1 MIRAINLKS
10 TAQMQQRNQQSG
22 FTIVELMIA
31 MAIGLFLVA
40 GVVTLFMS
48 SRQSFSQDENTARLQ
63 DEARFAMQEL
73 ARDLRMAS
81 YLTEPLVPGSITQDG
96 GLTLATDCGNPA
108 HDTWVYDF
116 TDEDTGEI
124 STLTALDNTDGATA
138 AASYSCID
146 AGEIVENTDVVA
158 IKRAAGSPVPPAN
171 VQAGTVY
178 IRSNGTTGLLYEDP
192 PATVIAGPF
201 NDWEYRPRIYYIRN
215 FSDTPGD
222 GIPSLCR
229 KVLTG
234 GGNPTMTDECIA
246 QGIENLQLEYGTDTD
261 NDGSADRYLTNPT
274 LAEIQDVVSA
284 RVFLL
289 ARTRDMD
296 RSHTDTKTYSI
307 SNAGDYTPGDNYR
320 RRVYEMTVTVHNLRN
335 LRRLG
340 I

>member
-1 MIRAINLKS
+1 MSVAAIPDRRRL
-10 TAQMQQRNQQSG
+10 SG

-31 MAIGLFLVA
+31 MALGLFLVA
-40 GVVTLFMS
+40 GVVTLFLN

-96 GLTLATDCGNPA
+96 GLTLGTDCGNPA
-108 HDTWVYDF
+108 HDQWVYDF
-116 TDEDTGEI
+116 TDEGTGEI
-124 STLTALDNTDGATA
+124 STLTGLDNTDGATA
-138 AASYSCID
+138 AATYSCID
-146 AGEIVENTDVVA
+146 AGEIVEDTDVVA
-158 IKRAAGSPVPPAN
+158 IKRTAGNPVPPAN

-178 IRSNGTTGLLYEDP
+178 IRSNGTTGLLYQDP
-192 PATVIAGPF
+192 AATVVAGPF
-201 NDWEYRPRIYYIRN
+201 NDWEYRPRIYYIRQYTN
-215 FSDTPGD
+215 AAGD

-229 KVLTG
+229 KVLSNG
-234 GGNPTMTDECIA
+234 APSMTTECIA
-246 QGIENLQLEYGTDTD
+246 QGIESLQLEYGLDTD
-261 NDGSADRYLTNPT
+261 NDGSADRYLSNPT

-289 ARTRDMD
+289 ARTRDED
-296 RSHTDTKTYSI
+296 HRHTDAKTYSI
-307 SNAGDYTPGDNYR
+307 SNAPDYAPADNYH

>member
-1 MIRAINLKS
+1 
-10 TAQMQQRNQQSG
+10 MQHRNQQHG
-22 FTIVELMIA
+22 FTIIELMIA
-31 MAIGLFLVA
+31 MALGLFLVA

-48 SRQSFSQDENTARLQ
+48 SRQSFNQDENTARLQ
-63 DEARFAMQEL
+63 DEARFAIQEL

-96 GLTLATDCGNPA
+96 SLTLAADCGNPA
-108 HDTWVYDF
+108 HDQWVYDF
-116 TDEDTGEI
+116 TDEATGEI

-138 AASYSCID
+138 AANYACID
-146 AGEIVENTDVVA
+146 DGEIVEDTDVVA
-158 IKRAAGSPVPPAN
+158 IKRAGGSPVPPAN

-178 IRSNGTTGLLYEDP
+178 IRSNGTTGLLYKDP
-192 PATVIAGPF
+192 PAIAIAGPF

-215 FSDTPGD
+215 FTNEVDD

-229 KVLTG
+229 KVLTTDG
-234 GGNPTMTDECIA
+234 EPTMTTECIA
-246 QGIENLQLEYGTDTD
+246 QGIENLQLEYGLDID
-261 NDGSADRYLTNPT
+261 HDGSADRYLGNPT

-296 RSHTDTKTYSI
+296 RRHTDPKTYSI
-307 SNAGDYTPGDNYR
+307 SNAPDYTPADNYH
-320 RRVYEMTVTVHNLRN
+320 RRVYQVTVTVHNLRN

-340 I
+340 V